1 MIKSRVII
9 AQPSKD
15 QCEKKIGDVTG
26 DGKLVERFFTI
37 GGSSV
42 NSQDGINTGKESNND
57 ATETM
62 EQMNAGIFELV
73 EQMKQMKR
81 SMASG
86 PHYIGKRIDE
96 ANYRLNRRVA
106 SLEVQGKEGK
116 RKMQVNRRWYRLLD
130 GSPRSSRDFA
140 LPEVRK
146 YDGNRSGN
154 RAGTVQRRPT
164 GAR

>member
-1 MIKSRVII
+1 MAGNYCIEQSRDFLPHPLHELAAKVTIRPPTVPDHEPPEI
-9 AQPSKD
+9 VHTPSKD

-37 GGSSV
+37 GESSV

-62 EQMNAGIFELV
+62 EQMKAGIFELV

-81 SMASG
+81 FMASG

-106 SLEVQGKEGK
+106 SLEVQGKKEK
-116 RKMQVNRRWYRLLD
+116 
-130 GSPRSSRDFA
+130 
-140 LPEVRK
+140 
-146 YDGNRSGN
+146 
-154 RAGTVQRRPT
+154 
-164 GAR
+164 